1 MVKRTVIMEG
11 LLIVLGGSGA
21 LAFLFALWLN
31 TRKGKKWLAS
41 LLIDYYIGKT
51 IKPDIKPG
59 FFFA

>member
-1 MVKRTVIMEG
+1 MVQNQIWKEVVERFIVMEG

-41 LLIDYYIGKT
+41 L
-51 IKPDIKPG
+51 
-59 FFFA
+59 